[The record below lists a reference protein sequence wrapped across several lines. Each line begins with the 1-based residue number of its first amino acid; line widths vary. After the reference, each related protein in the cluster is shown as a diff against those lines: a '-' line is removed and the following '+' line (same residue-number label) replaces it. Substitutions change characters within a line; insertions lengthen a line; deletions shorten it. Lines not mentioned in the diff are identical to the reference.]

1 MTDAPPTTPRP
12 IELTAGAE
20 PIKLG
25 SMLLT
30 LVEPRRGH
38 EVAYNRWYE
47 RDHFYSGCMVGPYNF
62 AGRRYVA
69 TADLKEL
76 RDPDPSAI
84 TGEPGRGSYVAVY
97 WVLDGYHDIWNRWAV
112 RQVRAL
118 HAAGR
123 MFEERDHVHTL
134 LYRHTWSYGQ
144 KPDGVPVEVALDH
157 PYQGFVPVWIDREPD
172 VTDEQLGQWLRA
184 EHLPDLLPGTG
195 RRPGGRLRPTPAPHR
210 RARRRAAPG
219 PHRPPDAAAVVPPRP
234 PRAGLGSGDRR
245 APPPA
250 RARRDGHRAWPRCP
264 SSRPSRAPTPTPTNS
279 GAEEGGPPGPLGQ
292 RRRRTV
298 TTLP

>member
-12 IELTAGAE
+12 IEITAGAE

-184 EHLPDLLPGTG
+184 EHLPDLLPGTAGDLVAAFVPLPLLIDAPGDVPRQDPTDRRTLLLWFLHAHPALAWDRVIGEHRRRLEHAGMGTVRG
-195 RRPGGRLRPTPAPHR
+195 RAALHPDRPGHRHLHRPTLAL
-210 RARRRAAPG
+210 RRAARPG
-219 PHRPPDAAAVVPPRP
+219 PSVRGG
-234 PRAGLGSGDRR
+234 AGR
-245 APPPA
+245 
-250 RARRDGHRAWPRCP
+250 
-264 SSRPSRAPTPTPTNS
+264 
-279 GAEEGGPPGPLGQ
+279 
-292 RRRRTV
+292 
-298 TTLP
+298 